1 MLTTLKNLRREW
13 TPPIPHVHAAA
24 GGIAEW
30 LVVVVALVV
39 LVVGIFLTGADDTL
53 MEAIGDAWE
62 TVTAS

>member
-1 MLTTLKNLRREW
+1 MVTTPKDLRRTW
-13 TPPIPHVHAAA
+13 TPPIPHVHDAA

-53 MEAIGDAWE
+53 LEAVGDAWE